1 MKIYDMLYNPEI
13 CMAMARQGI
22 DSDDMKTHL
31 INKLGADADLTVA
44 EVLARLGDNTPLDTP
59 DYATEIWNKFGSYSE
74 VLDTFAKYGISDVI
88 TAKDAFNKAV
98 TAPAQSGIACNTAAD
113 CAKALDV
120 YLKGNNRFV
129 QVMLGTT
136 VSERSDALAKEQCDA
151 IGTGNDEN
159 CVHLLGVLFEANGVT
174 DISKYPKTIQEPIP
188 YGLEIVRCFENMYGD
203 VDMHDIHNLIK
214 TLATFT
220 TDLSQVNDTVSAI
233 LSGDLSVVAAT
244 VV

>member
-59 DYATEIWNKFGSYSE
+59 NYSSEIWYKFGSYSG
-74 VLDTFAKYGISDVI
+74 VLDTFARYGISDII
-88 TAKDAFNKAV
+88 TAKNVFDKAV
-98 TAPAQSGIACNTAAD
+98 TAPAQSGIACSTAAD

-120 YLKGNNRFV
+120 YLKANNRFV
-129 QVMLGTT
+129 QVMLSTT
-136 VSERSDALAKEQCDA
+136 VSEKSDALAREQCAA
-151 IGTGNDEN
+151 IGTGDNED

-174 DISKYPKTIQEPIP
+174 SIDRYPKTIQEPIP
-188 YGLEIVRCFENMYGD
+188 YGLEIVRCLENMYAN
-203 VDMHDIHNLIK
+203 VDMRDIHNLIK
-214 TLATFT
+214 TMATFT
-220 TDLSQVNDTVSAI
+220 TDPGQVNDTVSAI